1 MSQHDAKLNCSVGDL
16 AITVNCRIPENL
28 GNIVRIVSSGGF
40 QEWQGYSEPLY
51 TWNVEV
57 ATEGGVL
64 IYEDENGL
72 GAYTAG
78 PAPDKY
84 LRRLTPPQGY
94 LLEEFADCQQLQ
106 LDLLAPEPVHQAVDE
121 EFFGHD

>member
-1 MSQHDAKLNCSVGDL
+1 MSSHDAKLNCSVGDL
-16 AITVNCRIPENL
+16 AITVDCRIPANL
-28 GNIVRIVSSGGF
+28 GNIVRIVSAEGF
-40 QEWQGYSEPLY
+40 LEWQGYSEPLY

-64 IYEDENGL
+64 FYEDENGL

-106 LDLLAPEPVHQAVDE
+106 LDLLAPEPVHQAFDE
-121 EFFGHD
+121 EFFSHD